1 MTNTGFTIDDVLLTP
16 LKVFNVP
23 DGDVLHGIRS
33 SDPGYMGFGEAY
45 FSTIEYSKIKGWKR
59 HFDMIMNLVVPVGS
73 VRFVMHDTREQ
84 SRSHGNYQE
93 VVISRDNYI
102 RLTIPPMI
110 WVAFQGMS
118 KTESVLLNIS
128 NIEHNQNEVEK
139 KSIDRLDFDWGVIK

>member
-1 MTNTGFTIDDVLLTP
+1 MIDGIIVTP
-16 LKVFNVP
+16 LKIINVP
-23 DGDVLHGIRS
+23 DGNVYHAMKCNDI
-33 SDPGYMGFGEAY
+33 GYFGFGEAY
-45 FSTIEYSKIKGWKR
+45 FSTIEYLKIKGWKR
-59 HFDMIMNLVVPVGS
+59 HFDMVMNLIVPVGS

-128 NIEHNQNEVEK
+128 NIEHNQNEVEN